1 MESLLIWKSGSVL
14 FLLES
19 FSRKSNI
26 IRTVIKAD
34 LYRNKAQGKVEG
46 RESTQ
51 EAICMFSARS
61 NDSLNYFM
69 VNISENTKLLP
80 N

>member
-26 IRTVIKAD
+26 IRAVIKAD
-34 LYRNKAQGKVEG
+34 LYRNKAQGKAEG

-61 NDSLNYFM
+61 NDSLNYSM
-69 VNISENTKLLP
+69 VNISENAKLLP